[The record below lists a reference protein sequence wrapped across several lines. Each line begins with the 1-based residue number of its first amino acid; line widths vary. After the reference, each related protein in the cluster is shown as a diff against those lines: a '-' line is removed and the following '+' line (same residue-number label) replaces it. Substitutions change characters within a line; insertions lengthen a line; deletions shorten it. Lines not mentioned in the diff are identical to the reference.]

1 MGGGL
6 LTPETGKAEL
16 ERYVLELTGK
26 PKPRVLFLATATG
39 DDLSY
44 VARFYET
51 YARLGAEPSHVPLF
65 RRTPA
70 DLHERL
76 LAQDV
81 IHVGGGNTRSMLA
94 VWHAWAI
101 DVSLR
106 AAWERGVVLTGSS
119 AGGMCWFEQGLTDS
133 VAGDLVTMPCLGF
146 LSGSFCP
153 HYDGEKDR
161 RPLYRRCVASGRIL
175 PGLASTTRPPCTTG
189 TPAFTRTSADVRAPA
204 STGST
209 ASAMLRS
216 RRRSRCARCT
226 GRRPQNNSVRYSP
239 ARVNPTRS

>member
-1 MGGGL
+1 
-6 LTPETGKAEL
+6 
-16 ERYVLELTGK
+16 
-26 PKPRVLFLATATG
+26 
-39 DDLSY
+39 
-44 VARFYET
+44 
-51 YARLGAEPSHVPLF
+51 
-65 RRTPA
+65 
-70 DLHERL
+70 
-76 LAQDV
+76 
-81 IHVGGGNTRSMLA
+81 MLA

-175 PGLASTTRPPCTTG
+175 PGLAADDAAAVHYRDAGVHAYLSGRPG
-189 TPAFTRTSADVRAPA
+189 ARVYRVDRERDAAVETPLEMRSLLGAPA
-204 STGST
+204 SE
-209 ASAMLRS
+209 
-216 RRRSRCARCT
+216 
-226 GRRPQNNSVRYSP
+226 
-239 ARVNPTRS
+239 